1 MSNVVK
7 FPASAAT
14 APTVAEMVKYF
25 PRTSW
30 TICRLLIQGLR
41 RGQMVG
47 LASALEIAGMMFQ
60 QIAARMTVRE
70 VSVTPK

>member
-30 TICRLLIQGLR
+30 TICRLLIQSLR

-47 LASALEIAGMMFQ
+47 LTLALEIAGTTFQ
-60 QIAARMTVRE
+60 QIAAGMIARE
-70 VSVTPK
+70 VSITPK